1 MNKLSELYNK
11 FINSIVLYFRYRYED
26 KIFTHLTGAEKMK
39 LLELAAANKTG
50 NFVEIGSYLGA
61 SSCFIAAGIKR
72 AGGASKLYCV
82 DAWHNDSMTEG
93 RRDTFAEFL
102 KNTSKYKEIIMPL
115 RNTSEAASKI
125 FNDKIN
131 FLFIDGDHSY
141 EAVKDDIDFWLP
153 KLNSGAAVVFHDYG
167 WAEGVKRVVNEN
179 IKPLVN
185 KADSLPNMWWGY
197 LK

>member
-1 MNKLSELYNK
+1 MNKLNALYNK
-11 FINSIVLYFRYRYED
+11 FINSIVLYFRYRDED
-26 KIFTHLTGAEKMK
+26 KIFTHLTGSEKMK

-82 DAWHNDSMTEG
+82 DTWLNDSMTEG
-93 RRDTFAEFL
+93 GRDTYGEFL
-102 KNTSKYKEIIMPL
+102 KNTSKYKEFIIPL

-125 FNDKIN
+125 FDDKIN

-141 EAVKDDIDFWLP
+141 EFVKDDIDSWLQ
-153 KLNSGAAVVFHDYG
+153 KLNSGAVVIFHDYG
-167 WAEGVKRVVNEN
+167 WAEGVKKAVDEN
-179 IKPLVN
+179 IKPIVSEAN
-185 KADSLPNMWWGY
+185 SLPNMWWGY